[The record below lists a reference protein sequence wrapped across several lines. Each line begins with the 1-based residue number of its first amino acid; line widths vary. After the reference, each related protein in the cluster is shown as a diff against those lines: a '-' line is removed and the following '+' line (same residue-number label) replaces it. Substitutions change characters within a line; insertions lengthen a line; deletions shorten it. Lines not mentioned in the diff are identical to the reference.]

1 MIVSVVTW
9 QSTFAP
15 LYGIMVM
22 RRLECDALI
31 AGGKSVQPTTPRS
44 AHPSPFQFGEDAFSA
59 RDRLLQSISEDN
71 DLPSLGASVARVVQ
85 LASSDDEAVRGL
97 ASFVLSDVALTQK
110 ILRIANTVE
119 YRTYS
124 TAPVTTISKAIF
136 LLGFDVIKTA
146 ALAMLLVDG
155 MQGKRAYSVRTELA
169 HALSASVI
177 GRELARRSPFRDAE
191 EAAVA
196 ALFKNMGRLLV
207 AAHDHALYAEIAALV
222 EKSGHTATQASMQV
236 LGASFEMLGESVL
249 QEWQIPDTIIS
260 ALNPL
265 PQGVLRP
272 AKSRG
277 EWMQQVA
284 AFSTAA
290 ATLMARPYK
299 EGPDPAR
306 KALLTRFGAA
316 LNLDEE
322 SMELLFAKVLQESRI
337 LYEQTNL
344 VLKSSSE
351 NNGEGLYANES
362 LIEADAESGAED
374 EGGLPSELL
383 MAMEP
388 AVESQ
393 TKLERYPSG
402 KPLNAREQLMAGVQD
417 VTEMMASGRCKV
429 NDLMVLVLETIY
441 NSMGFRF
448 ATICVRDAKTNQYRA
463 RVSLGER
470 SAERQAGF
478 SFTASAARDV
488 FQLAMENNADVVIAD
503 TSAAKIR
510 DLLPG
515 WYRTQFSDARSFI
528 VLPLVVQSK
537 PFGFFYADRALLA
550 PEGVPTDETSLIRTL
565 KSQVL
570 VALNAR

>member
-1 MIVSVVTW
+1 
-9 QSTFAP
+9 
-15 LYGIMVM
+15 
-22 RRLECDALI
+22 
-31 AGGKSVQPTTPRS
+31 VQPTTPRS
-44 AHPSPFQFGEDAFSA
+44 AHPAPFQFGDDAFSA

-136 LLGFDVIKTA
+136 MLGFDVIKTA

-155 MQGKRAYSVRTELA
+155 MSGKRANSVRTELS

-207 AAHDHALYAEIAALV
+207 AAHDHALYVEIATQV
-222 EKSGHTATQASMQV
+222 EKGGHSPTQASMQV
-236 LGASFEMLGESVL
+236 LGISFEALGESVL

-290 ATLMARPYK
+290 ATLMTRPYK

-322 SMELLFAKVLQESRI
+322 SMELLFAKVLQESRV

-344 VLKSSSE
+344 VLTSGVE
-351 NNGEGLYANES
+351 NSGEGMYADQQLDQGE
-362 LIEADAESGAED
+362 LEEED
-374 EGGLPSELL
+374 GLPSELL

-388 AVESQ
+388 EDSEASI
-393 TKLERYPSG
+393 ERYPSG
-402 KPLNAREQLMAGVQD
+402 KPLNAREQLMTGVQD
-417 VTEMMASGRCKV
+417 VTEMMASGRVKV

-448 ATICVRDAKTNQYRA
+448 ATICVRDVKTGQYRA
-463 RVSLGER
+463 RVSLGEN
-470 SAERQAGF
+470 SAARQAGF
-478 SFTASAARDV
+478 AFQTSTARDV

-503 TSAAKIR
+503 TSTAKIR

-528 VLPLVVQSK
+528 VLPLVVQAK
-537 PFGFFYADRALLA
+537 PFGFFYADRTLVA
-550 PEGVPTDETSLIRTL
+550 PEGIPSDETSLIRTL

-570 VALNAR
+570 AALNPR